1 MPLLDDST
9 RLHRNELHIIPDFLS
24 ASEQASLLSNLA
36 RPGAPWQTV
45 SGRQLQN
52 YGGHPHEKGMLAVR
66 LPRALEAVARRIDA
80 DGSVFGM
87 RAQDDT
93 GKPQPKNG
101 CMGPKTEPAGDGE
114 ERNEPS
120 THHTDADAEHAGNGV
135 VASAALITESG
146 TNNPAIEPADLCG
159 PPKPEKAAEKAE
171 KTAEKAEKNAEKS
184 GKATKI
190 EINHAL
196 VNAYRPDQGILAHF
210 DGPLYEPAV
219 AIVSM
224 GAPCVM
230 EFVTSGCGS
239 GSGSG
244 SSMPASASGSG
255 SCGNGSSMPASAS
268 GSGSCGNGSSM
279 PASASGSG
287 SGSAAT
293 ATEAA
298 VVASV
303 ILLPGSLLVFK
314 KALYERHMHRIRPGP
329 IHNVGPECL
338 NPSAATAT
346 DGSAAT
352 ATDAAAAT
360 ATDASTATATGS
372 GGGIVDRGSATRVS
386 ITFRSVKKVLKTRIR
401 L

>member
-101 CMGPKTEPAGDGE
+101 YMGPKTEPAGDGK

-120 THHTDADAEHAGNGV
+120 THHTAADADHAGNGV
-135 VASAALITESG
+135 VASVALNTESG
-146 TNNPAIEPADLCG
+146 INNPTIEPADICG
-159 PPKPEKAAEKAE
+159 PSKPEKTAEMSE
-171 KTAEKAEKNAEKS
+171 KSTEKAEKNAEKS

-210 DGPLYEPAV
+210 DGPLYEPMV

-239 GSGSG
+239 
-244 SSMPASASGSG
+244 
-255 SCGNGSSMPASAS
+255 GSSMPASAS

-287 SGSAAT
+287 SGSAAAAANNET
-293 ATEAA
+293 TEAT

-346 DGSAAT
+346 D
-352 ATDAAAAT
+352 AAAAT

-386 ITFRSVKKVLKTRIR
+386 ITFRNVKKVLKTRIR